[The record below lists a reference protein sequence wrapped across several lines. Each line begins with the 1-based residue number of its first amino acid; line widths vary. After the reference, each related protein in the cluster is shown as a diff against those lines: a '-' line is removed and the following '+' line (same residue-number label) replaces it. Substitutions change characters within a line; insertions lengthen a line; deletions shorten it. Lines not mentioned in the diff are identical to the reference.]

1 MCEEVVMW
9 SVPPLEIS
17 DEERTELQRR
27 VRAHTTTQRAA
38 KRARLVLLAADG
50 WPNRQIATTVGLSEE
65 YVGVWRRRFVAER
78 LAGLEDRP
86 RSGRPRVY
94 GHDDRLR
101 IVATVTGQ
109 RPEVDAQWSHS
120 SLAATLSDMGI
131 SASQIGRILADLDL
145 KPHLVRSWLTRPD
158 DPDFA
163 ERAIDVC
170 GLYLHA
176 PAHALVLS
184 VDEKTA
190 IAARSRRHPTQP
202 CAAGQV
208 ERQEFEYRRH
218 GTACLMAALD
228 VHSGE
233 VWATDADR
241 NDADAFIEF
250 LTEIDKRT
258 PVELTIHLV
267 MDNGG
272 SHIARKTKQWLD
284 EHPRFIVHHTP
295 RHASWLNQVEL
306 FFSILA
312 RKLLRRGE
320 FTSRDELIARI
331 MNFID
336 DYNRTARPF
345 RWTYDGTPLKVA

>member
-1 MCEEVVMW
+1 MW
-9 SVPPLEIS
+9 TVPLLEITA
-17 DEERTELQRR
+17 EERLELERR
-27 VRAHTTTQRAA
+27 VRAHTSTQRAA
-38 KRARLVLLAADG
+38 KRARLVLAAADG
-50 WPNRQIATTVGLSEE
+50 LPNRQIAALVGISEE
-65 YVGVWRRRFVAER
+65 YVGVWRRRFTGER

-86 RSGRPRVY
+86 RSGRPRTY

-109 RPEVDAQWSHS
+109 RPDVDAQWSHS

-163 ERAIDVC
+163 DRAIDVC

-176 PAHALVLS
+176 PERALVLS

-190 IAARSRRHPTQP
+190 IAARSRRHPTQACRP
-202 CAAGQV
+202 GHV

-218 GTACLMAALD
+218 GTACLIAALD

-233 VWATDADR
+233 IFAADAER
-241 NDADAFIEF
+241 NDADNFVGF
-250 LTEIDKRT
+250 LTEIDQRT
-258 PVELTIHLV
+258 PAELTIHLV

-272 SHIARKTKQWLD
+272 SHIARSTKAWLAA
-284 EHPRFIVHHTP
+284 HPRFVVHHTP
-295 RHASWLNQVEL
+295 PHASWLNQVEL
-306 FFSILA
+306 FFSILT
-312 RKLLRRGE
+312 RRLLRRGE
-320 FTSRDELIARI
+320 FSSRADLVERV
-331 MNFID
+331 MNFIR